1 MCVNVSVCRVITW
14 NVAGLPCSH
23 LTTRILSHWQPPIP
37 ARRLHTGVN
46 WYPNDT
52 VAIGEIRS
60 PNLVSPTVA
69 PMPPCAW
76 MNQWPWKSSLLPA
89 LLSCAMAVYGINA
102 SSDAAI
108 VMIVLFMAFPFYLF
122 FIQRE
127 GDRFRPPSPQYAINS
142 FRCRSV
148 PCRSLSMRIYRNMY
162 PDRLSTPLVF
172 YGNFHI
178 NVNHFFKVPSTL

>member
-60 PNLVSPTVA
+60 PNFVSPTVA

-76 MNQWPWKSSLLPA
+76 MNQCPWKSSLLSA
-89 LLSCAMAVYGINA
+89 LLSCAVAVYGINA

-108 VMIVLFMAFPFYLF
+108 AMIVLFMAFYF
-122 FIQRE
+122 FL
-127 GDRFRPPSPQYAINS
+127 S
-142 FRCRSV
+142 FLYKERVTVSDH
-148 PCRSLSMRIYRNMY
+148 PLLNM
-162 PDRLSTPLVF
+162 L
-172 YGNFHI
+172 
-178 NVNHFFKVPSTL
+178 